1 MNKFFKEILL
11 TLIGTAIAGLG
22 MGSFLL
28 PNKLS
33 SGGFAGIATIFYYF
47 FNWNVGFTVI
57 VLNIPFFIL
66 AVMRLGKEF
75 LIKAILGTVSLSF
88 FIDFFE
94 NFAFVTDDRLLS
106 SIYGGILVGIGT
118 GLIFKAYTSTGGT
131 DLIVQIAKSYGARIS
146 SSRLLNSIDIC
157 VVILNVI
164 FFREVEIGLY
174 SAIAIFLDG
183 VMIDIIFEGIN
194 FSKLVFIVSDKN
206 DEIVRVLHSEL
217 RCGVTEFYGRGTF
230 LKRDMFVLMSVV
242 NRDEIPVLREC
253 VYSVDE
259 GAFLVVANAREVY
272 GLGFRALNSR

>member
-1 MNKFFKEILL
+1 MNKFFKEVLL
-11 TLIGTAIAGLG
+11 TFLGTAIAGVG

-47 FNWNVGFTVI
+47 FGWNVGITVI
-57 VLNIPFFIL
+57 ILNIPFFIW
-66 AVMRLGKEF
+66 AAMRLGKEF
-75 LIKAILGTVSLSF
+75 LVKAILGTFSLSF
-88 FIDFFE
+88 FIDIFE
-94 NFAFVTDDRLLS
+94 NIAFISDDRLLS
-106 SIYGGILVGIGT
+106 CIYGGILVGIGT

-131 DLIVQIAKSYGARIS
+131 DLIVQIAKSYGARVS

-164 FFREVEIGLY
+164 FFREIDIGLY

-206 DEIVRVLHSEL
+206 DEIMKLLHEKIN
-217 RCGVTEFYGRGTF
+217 CGVTEFYGRGSYMH
-230 LKRDMFVLMSVV
+230 KDKIVLMSIV
-242 NRDEIPVLREC
+242 NRSEIPALKES
-253 VYSVDE
+253 VYMVDE

-272 GLGFRALNSR
+272 GLGFKSFSK

>member
-1 MNKFFKEILL
+1 MNKFFKEVLL
-11 TLIGTAIAGLG
+11 TFLGTAIAGVG

-47 FNWNVGFTVI
+47 FGWNVGITVI
-57 VLNIPFFIL
+57 ILNIPFFIW
-66 AVMRLGKEF
+66 AAMRLGKEF
-75 LIKAILGTVSLSF
+75 LVKAILGTFSLSF
-88 FIDFFE
+88 FIDIFE
-94 NFAFVTDDRLLS
+94 NIAFVSNDRLLS
-106 SIYGGILVGIGT
+106 CIYGGILVGIGT

-131 DLIVQIAKSYGARIS
+131 DLIVQIAKSYGARVS

-164 FFREVEIGLY
+164 FFREIDIGLY

-206 DEIVRVLHSEL
+206 DEIMKLLHEKIN
-217 RCGVTEFYGRGTF
+217 CGVTEFYGRGSYMH
-230 LKRDMFVLMSVV
+230 KDKIVLMSIV
-242 NRDEIPVLREC
+242 NRSEIPALKEC
-253 VYSVDE
+253 VYLVDE
-259 GAFLVVANAREVY
+259 GAFFVVANAREVY
-272 GLGFRALNSR
+272 GLGFKSFSK

>member
-1 MNKFFKEILL
+1 MNKFFKEVLL
-11 TLIGTAIAGLG
+11 TFLGTAIAGVG

-47 FNWNVGFTVI
+47 FGWNVGITVI
-57 VLNIPFFIL
+57 ILNIPFFIW
-66 AVMRLGKEF
+66 AAMRLGKEF
-75 LIKAILGTVSLSF
+75 LVKAILGTFSLSF
-88 FIDFFE
+88 FIDIFE
-94 NFAFVTDDRLLS
+94 NIAFVSNDRLLS
-106 SIYGGILVGIGT
+106 CIYGGILVGIGT

-131 DLIVQIAKSYGARIS
+131 DLIVQIAKSYGARVS
-146 SSRLLNSIDIC
+146 SSRLLNSIDSC

-164 FFREVEIGLY
+164 FFREIDIGLY

-206 DEIVRVLHSEL
+206 DEIMKLLHEKIN
-217 RCGVTEFYGRGTF
+217 CGVTEFYGRGSYMH
-230 LKRDMFVLMSVV
+230 KDKIVLMSIV
-242 NRDEIPVLREC
+242 NRSEIPALKES
-253 VYSVDE
+253 VYMVDE

-272 GLGFRALNSR
+272 GLGFKSFSK

>member
-1 MNKFFKEILL
+1 MNKFFKEVLL
-11 TLIGTAIAGLG
+11 TFLGTAIAGLG

-47 FNWNVGFTVI
+47 FGWNVGITVI
-57 VLNIPFFIL
+57 ILNIPFFIW
-66 AVMRLGKEF
+66 AAMRLGKEF
-75 LIKAILGTVSLSF
+75 LVKAILGTFSLSF
-88 FIDFFE
+88 FIDIFE
-94 NFAFVTDDRLLS
+94 NIAFVSNDRLLS
-106 SIYGGILVGIGT
+106 CIYGGILVGIGT

-131 DLIVQIAKSYGARIS
+131 DLIVQIAKSYGARVS

-164 FFREVEIGLY
+164 FFREIDIGLY

-206 DEIVRVLHSEL
+206 DEIMKLLHEKIN
-217 RCGVTEFYGRGTF
+217 CGVTEFYGRGSYMH
-230 LKRDMFVLMSVV
+230 KDKIVLMSIV
-242 NRDEIPVLREC
+242 NRSEIPALKES
-253 VYSVDE
+253 VYMVDE

-272 GLGFRALNSR
+272 GLGFKSFSK

>member
-1 MNKFFKEILL
+1 MNKFFKEVLL
-11 TLIGTAIAGLG
+11 TFLGTAIAGLG

-47 FNWNVGFTVI
+47 FGWNVGITVI
-57 VLNIPFFIL
+57 ILNIPFFIW
-66 AVMRLGKEF
+66 AAMRLGKEF
-75 LIKAILGTVSLSF
+75 LVKAILGTFSLSF
-88 FIDFFE
+88 FIDIFE
-94 NFAFVTDDRLLS
+94 NIAFVSNDRLLS
-106 SIYGGILVGIGT
+106 CIYGGILVGIGT

-131 DLIVQIAKSYGARIS
+131 DLIVQIAKSYGARVS

-164 FFREVEIGLY
+164 FFREIDIGLY

-206 DEIVRVLHSEL
+206 DEIMKLLHEKIN
-217 RCGVTEFYGRGTF
+217 CGVTELYGRGSYMH
-230 LKRDMFVLMSVV
+230 KDKIVLMSIV
-242 NRDEIPVLREC
+242 NRSEIPALKES
-253 VYSVDE
+253 VYMVDE

-272 GLGFRALNSR
+272 GLGFKSFSK

>member
-1 MNKFFKEILL
+1 MNKFFKEVLL
-11 TLIGTAIAGLG
+11 TFLGTAIAGVG

-47 FNWNVGFTVI
+47 FGWNVGITVI
-57 VLNIPFFIL
+57 ILNIPFFIW
-66 AVMRLGKEF
+66 AAMRLGKEF
-75 LIKAILGTVSLSF
+75 LVKAILGTFSLSF
-88 FIDFFE
+88 FIDIFE
-94 NFAFVTDDRLLS
+94 NIAFVSNDRLLS
-106 SIYGGILVGIGT
+106 CIYGGILVGIGT

-131 DLIVQIAKSYGARIS
+131 DLIVQIAKSYGARVS

-164 FFREVEIGLY
+164 FFREIDIGLY

-206 DEIVRVLHSEL
+206 DEIMKLLHEKIN
-217 RCGVTEFYGRGTF
+217 CGVTELYGRGSYMH
-230 LKRDMFVLMSVV
+230 KDKIVLMSIV
-242 NRDEIPVLREC
+242 NRSEIPALKES
-253 VYSVDE
+253 VYMVDE

-272 GLGFRALNSR
+272 GLGFKSFSK

>member
-1 MNKFFKEILL
+1 MNKFFKEVLL
-11 TLIGTAIAGLG
+11 TFLGTAIAGVG

-47 FNWNVGFTVI
+47 FGWNVGITVI
-57 VLNIPFFIL
+57 ILNIPFFIW
-66 AVMRLGKEF
+66 AAMRLGKEF
-75 LIKAILGTVSLSF
+75 LVKAILGTFSLSF
-88 FIDFFE
+88 FIDIFE
-94 NFAFVTDDRLLS
+94 NIAFVSNDRLLS
-106 SIYGGILVGIGT
+106 CIYGGLLVGIGT

-131 DLIVQIAKSYGARIS
+131 DLIVQIAKSYGARVS

-164 FFREVEIGLY
+164 FFREIDIGLY

-206 DEIVRVLHSEL
+206 DEIMKLLHEKIN
-217 RCGVTEFYGRGTF
+217 CGVTEFYGRGSYMH
-230 LKRDMFVLMSVV
+230 KDKIVLMSIV
-242 NRDEIPVLREC
+242 NRSEIPALKES
-253 VYSVDE
+253 VYMVDE

-272 GLGFRALNSR
+272 GLGFKSFSK

>member
-1 MNKFFKEILL
+1 MNKFFKEVLL
-11 TLIGTAIAGLG
+11 TFLGTAIAGVG

-47 FNWNVGFTVI
+47 FGWNVGITVI
-57 VLNIPFFIL
+57 ILNIPFFIW

-75 LIKAILGTVSLSF
+75 LVKAILGTFSLSF
-88 FIDFFE
+88 FIDIFE
-94 NFAFVTDDRLLS
+94 NIAFVSNDRLLS
-106 SIYGGILVGIGT
+106 CIYGGILVGIGT

-131 DLIVQIAKSYGARIS
+131 DLIVQIAKSYGARVS

-164 FFREVEIGLY
+164 FFREIDIGLY

-206 DEIVRVLHSEL
+206 DEIMKLLHEKIN
-217 RCGVTEFYGRGTF
+217 CGVTEFYGRGSYTH
-230 LKRDMFVLMSVV
+230 KDKIVLMSVV
-242 NRDEIPVLREC
+242 NRSEIPALKEC
-253 VYSVDE
+253 VYLVDE
-259 GAFLVVANAREVY
+259 GAFFVVANAREVY
-272 GLGFRALNSR
+272 GLGFKSFSK

>member
-1 MNKFFKEILL
+1 MSSTL
-11 TLIGTAIAGLG
+11 TLPT
-22 MGSFLL
+22 FER
-28 PNKLS
+28 
-33 SGGFAGIATIFYYF
+33 
-47 FNWNVGFTVI
+47 V
-57 VLNIPFFIL
+57 
-66 AVMRLGKEF
+66 
-75 LIKAILGTVSLSF
+75 
-88 FIDFFE
+88 FE

-206 DEIVRVLHSEL
+206 DEIVGVLHSEL

-242 NRDEIPVLREC
+242 NRSEIPALREC

-259 GAFLVVANAREVY
+259 RAFLVVANAREVY

>member
-1 MNKFFKEILL
+1 MNKFFKEVLL
-11 TLIGTAIAGLG
+11 TFLGTAIAGVG

-47 FNWNVGFTVI
+47 FGWNVGITVI
-57 VLNIPFFIL
+57 ILNIPFFIW
-66 AVMRLGKEF
+66 AAMRLGKEF
-75 LIKAILGTVSLSF
+75 LVKAILGTFSLSF
-88 FIDFFE
+88 FIDIFE
-94 NFAFVTDDRLLS
+94 NIAFVSNDRLLS
-106 SIYGGILVGIGT
+106 CIYGGILVGIGT

-131 DLIVQIAKSYGARIS
+131 DLIVQIAKSYGARVS

-164 FFREVEIGLY
+164 FFREIDIGLY

-183 VMIDIIFEGIN
+183 VIIDIIFEGIN

-206 DEIVRVLHSEL
+206 DEIMKLLHEKIN
-217 RCGVTEFYGRGTF
+217 CGVTEFYGRGSYMH
-230 LKRDMFVLMSVV
+230 KDKIVLMSIV
-242 NRDEIPVLREC
+242 NRSEIPALKES
-253 VYSVDE
+253 VYMVDE

-272 GLGFRALNSR
+272 GLGFKSFSK

>member
-1 MNKFFKEILL
+1 MNKFFKEVLL
-11 TLIGTAIAGLG
+11 TFLGTAIAGVG

-47 FNWNVGFTVI
+47 FGWNVGITVI
-57 VLNIPFFIL
+57 ILNIPFFIW
-66 AVMRLGKEF
+66 AAMRLGKEF
-75 LIKAILGTVSLSF
+75 LVKAILGTFSLSF
-88 FIDFFE
+88 FIDIFE
-94 NFAFVTDDRLLS
+94 NIAFVSNDRLLS
-106 SIYGGILVGIGT
+106 CIYGGILVGIGT

-131 DLIVQIAKSYGARIS
+131 DLIVQIAKSYGARVS

-164 FFREVEIGLY
+164 FFREIDIGLY

-206 DEIVRVLHSEL
+206 DEIMKLLHEKIN
-217 RCGVTEFYGRGTF
+217 CGVTEFYGRGSYMH
-230 LKRDMFVLMSVV
+230 KDKIVLMSIV
-242 NRDEIPVLREC
+242 NRSEIPALKES
-253 VYSVDE
+253 VYMVDE

-272 GLGFRALNSR
+272 GLGFKSFSN

>member
-1 MNKFFKEILL
+1 MNKFFKEVLL
-11 TLIGTAIAGLG
+11 TFLGTAIAGVG

-47 FNWNVGFTVI
+47 FGWNVGITVI
-57 VLNIPFFIL
+57 ILNIPFFIW
-66 AVMRLGKEF
+66 AAMRLGKEF
-75 LIKAILGTVSLSF
+75 LVKAILGTFSLSF
-88 FIDFFE
+88 FIDIFE
-94 NFAFVTDDRLLS
+94 NIAFVSNDRLLS
-106 SIYGGILVGIGT
+106 CIYGGILVGIGT

-131 DLIVQIAKSYGARIS
+131 DLIVQIAKSYGARVS

-164 FFREVEIGLY
+164 FFREIDIGLY

-206 DEIVRVLHSEL
+206 DEIMKLLHEKIN
-217 RCGVTEFYGRGTF
+217 CGVTEFYGRGSYMH
-230 LKRDMFVLMSVV
+230 KDKIVLMSIV
-242 NRDEIPVLREC
+242 NRSEIPALKES
-253 VYSVDE
+253 VYMVDE
-259 GAFLVVANAREVY
+259 GAFVVVANAREVY
-272 GLGFRALNSR
+272 GLGFKSFSK

>member
-1 MNKFFKEILL
+1 MNKFFKEVLL
-11 TLIGTAIAGLG
+11 TFLGTAIAGVG

-47 FNWNVGFTVI
+47 FGWNVGITVI
-57 VLNIPFFIL
+57 ILNIPFFIW
-66 AVMRLGKEF
+66 AAMRLGKEF
-75 LIKAILGTVSLSF
+75 LVKAILGTFSLSF
-88 FIDFFE
+88 FIDIFE
-94 NFAFVTDDRLLS
+94 NIAFVSNDRLLS
-106 SIYGGILVGIGT
+106 CIYGGILVGIGT

-131 DLIVQIAKSYGARIS
+131 DLIVQIAKSYGARVS

-164 FFREVEIGLY
+164 FFREIDIGLY

-206 DEIVRVLHSEL
+206 DEIMKLLHEKIN
-217 RCGVTEFYGRGTF
+217 CGVTEFYGRGSYMH
-230 LKRDMFVLMSVV
+230 KDKIVLMSIV
-242 NRDEIPVLREC
+242 NRSEIPALKES
-253 VYSVDE
+253 VYMVDE

-272 GLGFRALNSR
+272 GLGFKSFSK

>member
-11 TLIGTAIAGLG
+11 TFLGTAIAGVG

-47 FNWNVGFTVI
+47 FGWNVGLTVI
-57 VLNIPFFIL
+57 ILNIPFFIW
-66 AVMRLGKEF
+66 AAMRLGKEF
-75 LIKAILGTVSLSF
+75 LVKAILGTVSLSF
-88 FIDFFE
+88 FIDIFE
-94 NFAFVTDDRLLS
+94 NIAFISDDRLLS
-106 SIYGGILVGIGT
+106 CIYGGILVGTGT

-131 DLIVQIAKSYGARIS
+131 DLIVQIAKSYGAKIS

-157 VVILNVI
+157 VVVMNVI
-164 FFREVEIGLY
+164 FFREIDIGLY

-206 DEIVRVLHSEL
+206 DEIMKSLHEKIN
-217 RCGVTEFYGRGTF
+217 CGVTEFYGRGAYMQND
-230 LKRDMFVLMSVV
+230 KIVLMSVV
-242 NRDEIPVLREC
+242 NRSEIPALKKC
-253 VYSVDE
+253 VYLIDE

-272 GLGFRALNSR
+272 GLGFKSFSK

>member
-1 MNKFFKEILL
+1 MNKFFKEVLL
-11 TLIGTAIAGLG
+11 TFLGTAIAGVG

-47 FNWNVGFTVI
+47 FGWNVGLTVI
-57 VLNIPFFIL
+57 ILNIPFFIW
-66 AVMRLGKEF
+66 AAMRLGKEF
-75 LIKAILGTVSLSF
+75 LVKAILGTFSLSF
-88 FIDFFE
+88 FIDIFE
-94 NFAFVTDDRLLS
+94 NIAFVSNDRLLS
-106 SIYGGILVGIGT
+106 CIYGGILVGIGT

-131 DLIVQIAKSYGARIS
+131 DLIVQIAKSYGARVS

-164 FFREVEIGLY
+164 FFREIDIGLY

-206 DEIVRVLHSEL
+206 DEIMKLLHEKIN
-217 RCGVTEFYGRGTF
+217 CGVTELYGRGSYMH
-230 LKRDMFVLMSVV
+230 KDKIVLMSIV
-242 NRDEIPVLREC
+242 NRSEIPALKES
-253 VYSVDE
+253 VYMVDE

-272 GLGFRALNSR
+272 GLGFKSFSK

>member
-1 MNKFFKEILL
+1 MNKFFKEVLL
-11 TLIGTAIAGLG
+11 TFLGTAIAGVG

-47 FNWNVGFTVI
+47 FGWNVGLTVI
-57 VLNIPFFIL
+57 ILNIPFFIW
-66 AVMRLGKEF
+66 AAMRLGKEF
-75 LIKAILGTVSLSF
+75 LVKAILGTFSLSF
-88 FIDFFE
+88 FIDIFE
-94 NFAFVTDDRLLS
+94 NIAFVSNDRLLS
-106 SIYGGILVGIGT
+106 CIYGGILVGIGT

-131 DLIVQIAKSYGARIS
+131 DLIVQIAKSYGARVS

-164 FFREVEIGLY
+164 FFREIDIGLY

-206 DEIVRVLHSEL
+206 DEIMKLLHEKIN
-217 RCGVTEFYGRGTF
+217 CGVTEFYGRGSYMH
-230 LKRDMFVLMSVV
+230 KDKIVLMSIV
-242 NRDEIPVLREC
+242 NRSEIPALKES
-253 VYSVDE
+253 VYMVDE

-272 GLGFRALNSR
+272 GLGFKSFSK

>member
-1 MNKFFKEILL
+1 M
-11 TLIGTAIAGLG
+11 
-22 MGSFLL
+22 FL
-28 PNKLS
+28 
-33 SGGFAGIATIFYYF
+33 TIFYYF

-57 VLNIPFFIL
+57 VLNIPFFIW

-206 DEIVRVLHSEL
+206 DEIVGVLHSEL

-242 NRDEIPVLREC
+242 NRSEIPALREC

-259 GAFLVVANAREVY
+259 RAFLVVANAREVY

>member
-1 MNKFFKEILL
+1 MNKFFKEVLL
-11 TLIGTAIAGLG
+11 TFLGTAIAGVG

-47 FNWNVGFTVI
+47 FGWNVGITVI
-57 VLNIPFFIL
+57 ILNIPFFIW
-66 AVMRLGKEF
+66 AAMRLGKEF
-75 LIKAILGTVSLSF
+75 LVKAILGTFSLSF
-88 FIDFFE
+88 FIDIFE
-94 NFAFVTDDRLLS
+94 NIAFVSNDRLLS
-106 SIYGGILVGIGT
+106 CIYGGILVGIGT

-131 DLIVQIAKSYGARIS
+131 DLIVQIAKSYGARVS

-164 FFREVEIGLY
+164 FFREIDIGLY

-206 DEIVRVLHSEL
+206 DEIMKLLHEKIN
-217 RCGVTEFYGRGTF
+217 CGVTEFYGRGSYMH
-230 LKRDMFVLMSVV
+230 KDKIVLMSIV
-242 NRDEIPVLREC
+242 NRSEIPALKES
-253 VYSVDE
+253 VYMVDE
-259 GAFLVVANAREVY
+259 RAFLVVANAREVY
-272 GLGFRALNSR
+272 GLGFKSFSK